1 MYQEIIMS
9 KLEKKGL
16 YLMKDFIYEGHVKI
30 IYGAGQMDYVLS
42 EIKNLGQNVLVV
54 PAPSFVRSGNFKVLK
69 EALTASGLLVK
80 TLENINGPMLS
91 KVKEGVSLCTEE
103 NIEVVIGIGGGVCL
117 DLAKAIAFGAKNTSA
132 PMESYLTYELS
143 TEGLSSLPVITIPT
157 NPMSGSETN
166 ADVQITFDENG
177 LQAGCGMVYPTFTWL
192 NPEYVMSL
200 PAKVL
205 AYGQMT
211 AFVQLSLNYLNLTRS
226 MLAEHFA
233 EASMKTVLSSLRISL
248 NTDVSS
254 EENKEARG
262 TLLLNSAL
270 SLSGINDLG
279 RDFEFIPYPL
289 QSFAQRYLGLNY
301 PEALTGLFPYWM
313 KTIYR
318 ASADKSIFYRYFE
331 EILNISISENE
342 KTNPEVI
349 LQKAL
354 SALFA
359 LYKEFGIATSYGEL
373 AKNPEN
379 REELLEIIR
388 SFGPMTSHFMTITDE
403 LLADIIEDAII
414 GNVNSEL

>member
-1 MYQEIIMS
+1 
-9 KLEKKGL
+9 
-16 YLMKDFIYEGHVKI
+16 MKDFIYEGHVKVV
-30 IYGAGQMDYVLS
+30 YGTDQIDYVIS
-42 EIKNLGQNVLVV
+42 EIKNLGQNVLLV
-54 PAPSFVRSGNFKVLK
+54 PAPSFVHSGNFKILEEK
-69 EALTASGLLVK
+69 LTNSDLHTL

-91 KVKEGVSLCTEE
+91 KVKEGISICLEK
-103 NIEVVIGIGGGVCL
+103 NIDVIIGIGGGVCL

-132 PMESYLTYELS
+132 PIEKYLTYALS
-143 TEGLSSLPVITIPT
+143 SEGLSSLPVITIPT

-177 LQAGCGMVYPTFTWL
+177 LQAGCAMTYPAFTWL

-200 PAKVL
+200 PSKVL

-233 EASMKTVLSSLRISL
+233 EASMKTVLASLRISL
-248 NTDVSS
+248 TIDVTSP
-254 EENKEARG
+254 ENKEARG

-318 ASADKSIFYRYFE
+318 ASSDKSIFYRYFE
-331 EILNISISENE
+331 EILNVQITEYE
-342 KTNPEVI
+342 KSNPEAI

-354 SALFA
+354 HSLFE

-373 AKNPEN
+373 TKNPEN
-379 REELLEIIR
+379 REELLKIIH
-388 SFGPMTSHFMTITDE
+388 SFGPMTSHFMTVTDE
-403 LLADIIEDAII
+403 LLADIIEDAIT
-414 GNVNSEL
+414 GNVEMIS